1 LIFIKHLFVFSLA
14 LTSLGTWAKA
24 CPGSLRSFNKTIHGK
39 KACVLEN
46 TVVGDLTLTSGFNY
60 VVLGRVFIG
69 SEIREKQ
76 KDGSYKLK
84 EDVTPGHLV
93 VQPGV
98 KIYSLNPSKD
108 TSGFWKGM
116 TLSGSSAPVL
126 GDIKPFISVTRDSS
140 IEINGTQSAPV
151 LMTSAQ
157 GAHLPK
163 NQASQFPKKPGDWG
177 GLVING
183 YGRSNKCT
191 TIEDCTLRGE
201 ADTGFY
207 GGDDDEH
214 SSGSISYLQIEYA
227 GDQIDDK
234 KQLNGLTLNG
244 IGVGMEL
251 NNIAVLF
258 NADDCIEFFGGA
270 AIVKNLVC
278 YKGLDDG
285 IDSTDG
291 ARTFI
296 QNAIIVSSHFLVDG
310 ENDRHAV
317 EADSSKNPVA
327 HKRLK
332 SSPLLV
338 NVTFI
343 GGKNSQGL
351 KLRRSTQYRIVNSVM
366 TGFDLWCVEDSGA
379 EQVSLENNV
388 FTNCTDSNIQ
398 EKYSENI
405 FNLSEQD
412 LELNNWAPSGNS
424 PLLSGA
430 KILDNFADDEYLDEF
445 FGDAYDEVDYI
456 GGIGYENWA
465 SWVSISTQ

>member
-1 LIFIKHLFVFSLA
+1 
-14 LTSLGTWAKA
+14 
-24 CPGSLRSFNKTIHGK
+24 
-39 KACVLEN
+39 
-46 TVVGDLTLTSGFNY
+46 
-60 VVLGRVFIG
+60 
-69 SEIREKQ
+69 
-76 KDGSYKLK
+76 
-84 EDVTPGHLV
+84 
-93 VQPGV
+93 
-98 KIYSLNPSKD
+98 
-108 TSGFWKGM
+108 
-116 TLSGSSAPVL
+116 
-126 GDIKPFISVTRDSS
+126 
-140 IEINGTQSAPV
+140 
-151 LMTSAQ
+151 
-157 GAHLPK
+157 
-163 NQASQFPKKPGDWG
+163 
-177 GLVING
+177 
-183 YGRSNKCT
+183 
-191 TIEDCTLRGE
+191 
-201 ADTGFY
+201 
-207 GGDDDEH
+207 
-214 SSGSISYLQIEYA
+214 
-227 GDQIDDK
+227 
-234 KQLNGLTLNG
+234 
-244 IGVGMEL
+244 MEL